1 MNKENAETKN
11 KLKNMESVNDFEDLL
26 NKLMASEEDKK
37 ILIMHYKDG
46 KPLGYIADVLGI
58 SESSVKKKHS
68 KLLMKIGKII

>member
-11 KLKNMESVNDFEDLL
+11 KLKNMESVNDFEELL

-46 KPLGYIADVLGI
+46 KPLGYIADILGI

>member
-11 KLKNMESVNDFEDLL
+11 KLKNMESVNDFEELL

-46 KPLGYIADVLGI
+46 KSLGYIADVLGI

>member
-11 KLKNMESVNDFEDLL
+11 KLKNMESVNDFEELL
-26 NKLMASEEDKK
+26 NKLMASEEDKE

-46 KPLGYIADVLGI
+46 KPLGYIADILGI

>member
-11 KLKNMESVNDFEDLL
+11 KLKNMESVNDFEELL

-46 KPLGYIADVLGI
+46 KPLGYIADILGI
-58 SESSVKKKHS
+58 SESSIKKKHS

>member
-11 KLKNMESVNDFEDLL
+11 KLKNMESVNDFEELL
-26 NKLMASEEDKK
+26 NNLMASEEDKK

-46 KPLGYIADVLGI
+46 KQLGYIADILGI

>member
-11 KLKNMESVNDFEDLL
+11 KLKNMESVNDFEELL

-68 KLLMKIGKII
+68 KLLMRIGKII

>member
-11 KLKNMESVNDFEDLL
+11 KLKNMESVNDFEELL